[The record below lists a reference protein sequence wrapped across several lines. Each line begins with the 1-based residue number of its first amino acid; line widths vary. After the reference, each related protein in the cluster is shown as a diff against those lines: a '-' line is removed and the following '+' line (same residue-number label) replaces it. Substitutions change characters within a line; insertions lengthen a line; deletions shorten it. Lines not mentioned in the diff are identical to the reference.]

1 MGLGGKSFK
10 PSKDIIEQFLTCL
23 RIFPSSEEFNKALII
38 VISMIYEQ
46 YFQMAYVWTV
56 ERYSFYCGQNI
67 SSKDMAVK
75 CLALFICYMQP
86 LPQKTEPAPI
96 L

>member
-23 RIFPSSEEFNKALII
+23 RIFPSSEEFNKARII

-46 YFQMAYVWTV
+46 YF
-56 ERYSFYCGQNI
+56 
-67 SSKDMAVK
+67 
-75 CLALFICYMQP
+75 
-86 LPQKTEPAPI
+86 
-96 L
+96 